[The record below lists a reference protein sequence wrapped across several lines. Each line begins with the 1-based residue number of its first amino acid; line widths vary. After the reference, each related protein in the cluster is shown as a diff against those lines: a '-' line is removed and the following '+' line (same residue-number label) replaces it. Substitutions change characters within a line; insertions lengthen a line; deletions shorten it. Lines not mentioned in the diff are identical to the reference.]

1 MNIEQARF
9 NMIEQQ
15 IRPTNVSSPEVL
27 SLLATVKRENFF
39 PDSQK
44 ALAFFDTSLPLVAGV
59 MSLPPKLEARII
71 QEVNAKS
78 TDSVLVVGADSGYL
92 AALLAHQAR
101 HVTVMEAESE
111 LRNLAQANIKANGL
125 TNVEVVLG
133 DALQNQAV
141 ASFDVI
147 VVTGSL
153 ESIPQ
158 NLQEQ
163 LNVGGRLFVFV
174 GKPPVMS
181 AQLITRESDLF
192 FKAQDLFET
201 SVGRLSQAIAE
212 SSFRL

>member
-15 IRPTNVSSPEVL
+15 IRPTNVTSPEVL
-27 SLLATVKRENFF
+27 SLLSTVKRENFF

-44 ALAFFDTSLPLVAGV
+44 SLAFFDTSLPLVAGV
-59 MSLPPKLEARII
+59 SALPPKLEARIV
-71 QEVNAKS
+71 QEVEAKS

-101 HVTVMEAESE
+101 HVTVMEAQAE
-111 LRNLAQANIKANGL
+111 LKELAAQNIKKNGI
-125 TNVEVVLG
+125 TNVDVVLG
-133 DALQNQAV
+133 DALQNKAV

-153 ESIPQ
+153 ESIPAS
-158 NLQEQ
+158 LQEQ
-163 LNVGGRLFVFV
+163 LNVGGRLFAFV
-174 GKPPVMS
+174 GKMPVMT
-181 AQLITRESDLF
+181 AQLITRESELF
-192 FKAQDLFET
+192 FNVKNLLET
-201 SVGRLSQAIAE
+201 SVVRLTQAAEE

>member
-39 PDSQK
+39 PSSQK
-44 ALAFFDTSLPLVAGV
+44 GLAFFDTSLPLVAGV
-59 MSLPPKLEARII
+59 MSLPPKLEARIV

-78 TDSVLVVGADSGYL
+78 SDSVLVVGADSGYL

-101 HVTVMEAESE
+101 HVTVMEAENE

-153 ESIPQ
+153 ENVPQ

-174 GKPPVMS
+174 GKAPVMT

-192 FKAQDLFET
+192 FNAQELFET
-201 SVGRLSQAIAE
+201 SVGRLSQAKVE
-212 SSFRL
+212 SSFKL